1 MKHLNNFDQHI
12 NEESNFIKTIA
23 LSALLSLGLSKADAQ
38 SLSNKSSQQELS
50 VIDSLIKQ
58 NNAPQSLKDLKIAL
72 SNKVE
77 DPDKFVLDNLK
88 IESDKTVKV
97 VPSFLS
103 NLGVSL
109 NRKYKTYSISYK
121 IDLGK

>member
-1 MKHLNNFDQHI
+1 MKHLNNFEEHI
-12 NEESNFIKTIA
+12 NEESNLIKTIA

-38 SLSNKSSQQELS
+38 SMANRNNQQELS

-58 NNAPQSLKDLKIAL
+58 NYTPQSLRDLKMSLA
-72 SNKVE
+72 NKVE
-77 DPDKFVLDNLK
+77 DPDKFVIDNLK
-88 IESDKTVKV
+88 IEPDKKLTV

-109 NRKYKTYSISYK
+109 NRKYKTYSVSYK
-121 IDLGK
+121 IDFGK